1 MTEESLREKI
11 DYISDKVEGIE
22 SLIPRRL
29 VEDKAKNALIND
41 LTSYLLY
48 RQELDKGIA
57 FSKIILDIVKVSD
70 RLKEGVPTEEFY
82 TSVSE
87 ELLEILSRYGLEII
101 SDYDVLDPRIHEVV
115 AVEEHSD
122 VEDGTIIKVV
132 QEGYRIDK
140 KILRPSKVIINK
152 REELID
158 LESID

>member
-22 SLIPRRL
+22 SLISRRL

-70 RLKEGVPTEEFY
+70 RLKEGA
-82 TSVSE
+82 
-87 ELLEILSRYGLEII
+87 L
-101 SDYDVLDPRIHEVV
+101 
-115 AVEEHSD
+115 
-122 VEDGTIIKVV
+122 
-132 QEGYRIDK
+132 
-140 KILRPSKVIINK
+140 
-152 REELID
+152 
-158 LESID
+158 